1 MCKSYYN
8 GSSEE
13 IILEKEILDIKQNR
27 LTASAH
33 LNKFIAFAQELNIA
47 LAIYRMPN
55 DSKIRIL
62 GDLSGG
68 RNIDE
73 LNLEELSSG
82 FLMHPF
88 QSGIDEI
95 VHFDSEIIAK
105 INLNGENNSKD
116 EPDSL
121 EWQKSPKEEIE
132 KKIENSNS
140 QFDFN
145 LLEKGS
151 NNQSTLASDY
161 IAMVEKGIQLI
172 KREEF
177 YKVVPSK
184 IKNIESKNDINLGQ
198 AFINAC
204 EKYPNAFVN
213 LTYSAKTG
221 LWFGASPE
229 TLIEDKRGEY
239 FKTMALAGTQ
249 AKSEKSIAE
258 TTWTQKEIEEQAYVS
273 RYVINCFKKIR
284 LRDFDEIGPKTVQA
298 GNLLHLKTTFKVH
311 TESVNFPELGS
322 VMLKLLHPTSAVCGM
337 PKEPALNFLTNEEK
351 HNRSYFSGFLGPVH
365 MDGLSHL
372 FVNLRCCQINNQSV
386 TFYAGAGI
394 TEDSKAEKEWEE
406 TEMKCKVLSNI
417 IFGI

>member
-1 MCKSYYN
+1 M
-8 GSSEE
+8 
-13 IILEKEILDIKQNR
+13 EKETQDIKQTQ
-27 LTASAH
+27 LTAEAH
-33 LNKFIAFAQELNIA
+33 LNKFIAFAQKNKAA
-47 LAIYRMPN
+47 LAIYRLPN
-55 DSKIRIL
+55 DSKL
-62 GDLSGG
+62 QLLCDLSGG
-68 RNIDE
+68 NYIEE
-73 LNLEELSSG
+73 LNLEDLSPG
-82 FLMHPF
+82 FIVHPF
-88 QSGIDEI
+88 QTGIDKIVSFDAEI
-95 VHFDSEIIAK
+95 LAEIS
-105 INLNGENNSKD
+105 LNPANGASSKRD
-116 EPDSL
+116 VLD
-121 EWQKSPKEEIE
+121 WKKSPSEEIE
-132 KKIENSNS
+132 KEIENTNL

-145 LLEKGS
+145 LLENSS
-151 NNQSTLASDY
+151 NHDSTLASDY
-161 IAMVEKGIQLI
+161 IDMVEKGIQFI

-184 IKNIESKNDINLGQ
+184 IKNIESNNDINLGQ

-204 EKYPNAFVN
+204 KKYPNAFVN
-213 LTYSAKTG
+213 LTYSSKTG

-229 TLIEDKRGEY
+229 TLIEDKKGEY

-273 RYVINCFKKIR
+273 RYIINCFKKIR
-284 LRDFDEIGPKTVQA
+284 LRDFDEIGPKTIQA
-298 GNLLHLKTTFKVH
+298 GNLLHLKTTFKVN

-337 PKEPALNFLTNEEK
+337 PKESALDFISKEEK
-351 HNRSYFSGFLGPVH
+351 HNRGYFSGFMGPVH
-365 MDGLSHL
+365 LNNLSHL
-372 FVNLRCCQINNQSV
+372 FVNLRCCQIYNQSV

>member
-13 IILEKEILDIKQNR
+13 IILEKATQDIKHTQ
-27 LTASAH
+27 LTAEAH
-33 LNKFIAFAQELNIA
+33 LNKFIAFVQQNKAA
-47 LAIYRMPN
+47 LAIYRLPN
-55 DSKIRIL
+55 DSKLHIIC
-62 GDLSGG
+62 DLSGG
-68 RNIDE
+68 KYIDE
-73 LNLEELSSG
+73 LNLEDLSSG
-82 FLMHPF
+82 FLLHPF
-88 QSGIDEI
+88 QTGENKI
-95 VHFDSEIIAK
+95 VHFDAEILAEISLDSEGDKRREKAIIDWK
-105 INLNGENNSKD
+105 
-116 EPDSL
+116 
-121 EWQKSPKEEIE
+121 KSPSEEIKE
-132 KKIENSNS
+132 KIENTDAK
-140 QFDFN
+140 FDFK
-145 LLEKGS
+145 LLEKSG
-151 NNQSTLASDY
+151 NTQSTKALDY
-161 IAMVEKGIQLI
+161 IKMVEKGIQLI

-177 YKVVPSK
+177 YKVVPSRT
-184 IKNIESKNDINLGQ
+184 KNIESNNDINLGL
-198 AFINAC
+198 AFVSAC

-213 LTYSAKTG
+213 LTFSAKTA

-229 TLIEDKRGEY
+229 TLIEDKQGEY

-273 RYVINCFKKIR
+273 RYIINCFKKIR
-284 LRDFDEIGPKTVQA
+284 LRDFDEIGPKTIQA

-337 PKEPALNFLTNEEK
+337 PKQAALHFISKEEK

-365 MDGLSHL
+365 LDELSHL

-394 TEDSKAEKEWEE
+394 TEDSKAEKEWDE
-406 TEMKCKVLSNI
+406 TEMKCEVLSNI
-417 IFGI
+417 IFGN

>member
-13 IILEKEILDIKQNR
+13 IILEKATQNIINIQP
-27 LTASAH
+27 TAEAH
-33 LNKFIAFAQELNIA
+33 LNKFLSFAQQYNAA
-47 LAIYRMPN
+47 LAIYRLPN
-55 DSKIRIL
+55 DSKLQIL
-62 GDLSGG
+62 CDLSGG
-68 RNIDE
+68 QYIEDF
-73 LNLEELSSG
+73 NLEDLSSG
-82 FLMHPF
+82 FLLHPF
-88 QSGIDEI
+88 QTSSDRI
-95 VHFDSEIIAK
+95 VHFDAEILGEIDLEDKAPSNDLTESFDWKK
-105 INLNGENNSKD
+105 IPS
-116 EPDSL
+116 DSIQ
-121 EWQKSPKEEIE
+121 E
-132 KKIENSNS
+132 KIENSNS
-140 QFDFN
+140 SFDFTHLKN
-145 LLEKGS
+145 YPQLS
-151 NNQSTLASDY
+151 STLASDY
-161 IAMVEKGIQLI
+161 IDMVEKGIQLI
-172 KREEF
+172 KSEEF

-184 IKNIESKNDINLGQ
+184 IKNIRSNNDINLGQ
-198 AFINAC
+198 AFVKAC

-213 LTYSAKTG
+213 LTYSSKTG

-229 TLIEDKRGEY
+229 TLIEDKKGEY

-273 RYVINCFKKIR
+273 RYIINCFKKIR
-284 LRDFDEIGPKTVQA
+284 LREFDEIGPKTIHA

-337 PKEPALNFLTNEEK
+337 PKEPALNFLSKEEK
-351 HNRSYFSGFLGPVH
+351 HSRGYFSGFMGPVH
-365 MDGLSHL
+365 LDGLSHL
-372 FVNLRCCQINNQSV
+372 FVNLRCCQISNQSV
-386 TFYAGAGI
+386 VFYAGAGI

>member
-13 IILEKEILDIKQNR
+13 IILEKETQDIKYTQ
-27 LTASAH
+27 LTAEAH
-33 LNKFIAFAQELNIA
+33 LNKLLAFAQQHSAA
-47 LAIYRMPN
+47 LAIYRLPN
-55 DSKIRIL
+55 DSKLQIL
-62 GDLSGG
+62 CDLSGG
-68 RNIDE
+68 KAIDDF
-73 LNLEELSSG
+73 NLEDLSSG
-82 FLMHPF
+82 FLLHPF
-88 QSGIDEI
+88 QTEEDKI
-95 VHFDSEIIAK
+95 VHFEAEIIAE
-105 INLNGENNSKD
+105 INLNRENKRSNQSH
-116 EPDSL
+116 SL
-121 EWQKSPKEEIE
+121 EWQKSPSDEIE
-132 KKIENSNS
+132 KKIENTNTD
-140 QFDFN
+140 FDFT
-145 LLEKGS
+145 LLEKGL
-151 NNQSTLASDY
+151 NNKSTLASDY

-229 TLIEDKRGEY
+229 TLIENKRGEY

>member
-1 MCKSYYN
+1 
-8 GSSEE
+8 
-13 IILEKEILDIKQNR
+13 LEKESQDIKQTQ
-27 LTASAH
+27 LTAEAH
-33 LNKFIAFAQELNIA
+33 LNKFIAFAQQHSAA
-47 LAIYRMPN
+47 LAVYRLPN
-55 DSKIRIL
+55 DSKLQIL
-62 GDLSGG
+62 CDLSGG
-68 RNIDE
+68 QYIEE
-73 LNLEELSSG
+73 LNLEDLPSG
-82 FLMHPF
+82 FLLHPF
-88 QSGIDEI
+88 QTGRDKI
-95 VHFDSEIIAK
+95 VHFNAEILAE
-105 INLNGENNSKD
+105 INLEEKLNSK
-116 EPDSL
+116 EQTEFLNWKKTPT
-121 EWQKSPKEEIE
+121 ENIQG
-132 KKIENSNS
+132 KIENTNTS
-140 QFDFN
+140 FDFKF
-145 LLEKGS
+145 LK
-151 NNQSTLASDY
+151 NNPNQSSTLASDY
-161 IAMVEKGIQLI
+161 INMVEKGIQLI

-184 IKNIESKNDINLGQ
+184 IKNIESRNDINLGQ
-198 AFINAC
+198 AFVNAC
-204 EKYPNAFVN
+204 EKYGNAFIN
-213 LTYSAKTG
+213 LTYSSKTG

-229 TLIEDKRGEY
+229 TLIEDKKGEY

-249 AKSEKSIAE
+249 AKSEQSIAE

-273 RYVINCFKKIR
+273 RYIINCFKKIR
-284 LRDFDEIGPKTVQA
+284 LRDFDEIGPKTIQA

-337 PKEPALNFLTNEEK
+337 PKESALSFLTNEEK

-365 MDGLSHL
+365 LDGLSHL

>member
-1 MCKSYYN
+1 M
-8 GSSEE
+8 
-13 IILEKEILDIKQNR
+13 EKATQKIKHTQ
-27 LTASAH
+27 LTAEAH
-33 LNKFIAFAQELNIA
+33 LNKFLAFAQQHSAA
-47 LAIYRMPN
+47 LAIYRLPN
-55 DSKIRIL
+55 DSKLRIL
-62 GDLSGG
+62 CDLSGG
-68 RNIDE
+68 KDIEE
-73 LNLEELSSG
+73 LNLEDLSSG
-82 FLMHPF
+82 FLVHPF
-88 QSGIDEI
+88 QTGIDKI
-95 VHFDSEIIAK
+95 VHFDAEILAEIP
-105 INLNGENNSKD
+105 LNNKGSKRD
-116 EPDSL
+116 FLD
-121 EWQKSPKEEIE
+121 WKKSPSEEIE
-132 KKIENSNS
+132 LKIENTNV
-140 QFDFN
+140 QFQFSVLD
-145 LLEKGS
+145 KVS

-161 IAMVEKGIQLI
+161 INMVEKGIQYI

-184 IKNIESKNDINLGQ
+184 IKNIESHNDINLGQ
-198 AFINAC
+198 AFVNAC

-213 LTYSAKTG
+213 LTYSVKTG

-229 TLIEDKRGEY
+229 TLIEDKKGEY

-273 RYVINCFKKIR
+273 RYIINCFKKIR
-284 LRDFDEIGPKTVQA
+284 LRDFDEIGPKTIQA
-298 GNLLHLKTTFKVH
+298 GNLLHLKTTFKVN

-337 PKEPALNFLTNEEK
+337 PKESALDFISKEEK
-351 HNRSYFSGFLGPVH
+351 HNRGYFSGFLGPVH
-365 MDGLSHL
+365 LDSLSHL

-417 IFGI
+417 IFAL